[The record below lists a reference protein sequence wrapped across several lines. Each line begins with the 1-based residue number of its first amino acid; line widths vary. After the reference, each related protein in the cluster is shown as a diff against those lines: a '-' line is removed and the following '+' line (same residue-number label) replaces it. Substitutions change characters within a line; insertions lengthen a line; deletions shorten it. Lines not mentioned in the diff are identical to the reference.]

1 MTEEKRKVTKII
13 KSLIFIL
20 QPFSFIRTICC
31 HRDVIEVFDVVLVL
45 LRAVFDVAG
54 PTSVRRLTDTEHNNS
69 RPAGLGKRSVE
80 RCEMWPLP
88 RRSGVTFV
96 KQTKCRKIPERQHT
110 RIKAH
115 YQQLGFRCV
124 LRPGVRLPSTQGTSS
139 SSRQWWTHIGYQSL
153 QSVRCAVTYFWILRD
168 FGTSALEEG
177 REGEG
182 GAEEV
187 QWVFSMSVKLC

>member
-1 MTEEKRKVTKII
+1 M
-13 KSLIFIL
+13 LFW
-20 QPFSFIRTICC
+20 CC
-31 HRDVIEVFDVVLVL
+31 YEQCLMLPARHLCGDWLTRNTTTHARPGLESDQLRDV
-45 LRAVFDVAG
+45 
-54 PTSVRRLTDTEHNNS
+54 
-69 RPAGLGKRSVE
+69 
-80 RCEMWPLP
+80 RCGHCPD
-88 RRSGVTFV
+88 GVTFV

-182 GAEEV
+182 EAEEV